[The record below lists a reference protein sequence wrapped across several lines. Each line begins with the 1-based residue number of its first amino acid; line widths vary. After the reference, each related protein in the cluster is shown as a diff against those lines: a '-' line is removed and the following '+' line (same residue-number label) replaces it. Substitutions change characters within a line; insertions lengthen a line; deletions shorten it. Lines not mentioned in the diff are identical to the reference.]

1 MTGTSQHRGRGTEI
15 FTGLFLILSA
25 LAILASYLL
34 DFEYPRVEEAVTT
47 DLEYLNDNLIRQ
59 ILSVFSW
66 AAATLFLVLLLP
78 FYLLLFNRYQRFMHI
93 LNGMLILATAYFF
106 MKSGLTTWHMVSLI
120 RELPEPGNLS
130 AESVSYEILIPWIQG
145 NVAMDQWGRILL
157 GLFLFSFSMVRL
169 KAKSFPLFA
178 SILLFLSGPLIVL
191 FSWTDPG
198 HILLTSA
205 MAASTV
211 GMLLGGAFLVN
222 RGFRNTG

>member
-1 MTGTSQHRGRGTEI
+1 MSGTSQHTGRGTEI

-59 ILSVFSW
+59 ILSAFSW

-120 RELPEPGNLS
+120 RELPDPGTLS
-130 AESVSYEILIPWIQG
+130 SESVSYEILIPWIQG
-145 NVAMDQWGRILL
+145 NMAMDQWGRILL
-157 GLFLFSFSMVRL
+157 GLFLFSFSLVRWRV
-169 KAKSFPLFA
+169 KPFPLFA
-178 SILLFLSGPLIVL
+178 SILLFLSGPLVVL

-211 GMLLGGAFLVN
+211 GLLLGGAFLVN
-222 RGFRNTG
+222 RGFLKTM